1 MPFWIAV
8 KEKVTGSDP
17 TLARQ
22 PTVLIPSRISGPLWN
37 RYGRARMDRK
47 VGVIETV
54 CQAILKDKLD
64 RARRAINAG
73 YRWDATG
80 PFDCL
85 HVPSLPKPFRYPNEE
100 TFERRDFKESDQLRI
115 WRRDGFRDRY
125 SGERLV
131 FPGTLILL
139 AALLPDVFPFGKRKN
154 GDRRITHQAMSELW
168 PAVDHIIPLTRP
180 RELRAARVA
189 DPNADA
195 NLATTSIAN
204 NGAKDRYLYTELGW
218 ILHPSPASDD
228 WDGLTGWFREYLSRD
243 STPLNNS
250 AHGSSIRAWVKE
262 LDKLI

>member
-1 MPFWIAV
+1 
-8 KEKVTGSDP
+8 
-17 TLARQ
+17 
-22 PTVLIPSRISGPLWN
+22 
-37 RYGRARMDRK
+37 MDRK

-64 RARRAINAG
+64 RARRAINVG
-73 YRWDATG
+73 YRWEPTG
-80 PFDCL
+80 AFDGL
-85 HVPSLPKPFRYPNEE
+85 YVDPGLAKPFRYPNEE
-100 TFERRDFKESDQLRI
+100 IFKRRDFDLNDSDRLRI

-168 PAVDHIIPLTRP
+168 PAVDHIIPFTRP
-180 RELRAARVA
+180 RELRAARIT

-195 NLATTSIAN
+195 NPATTSIAN
-204 NGAKDRYLYTELGW
+204 NGAKDRYLYAELGW

-228 WDGLTGWFREYLSRD
+228 WDGLTGWFREYLSHD

-262 LDKLI
+262 LDMLR